1 MKRERAV
8 ALAAGLALAATAMGG
23 YPRMWVYNHYRMST
37 DEGWQNFSNMV
48 VRAAAA
54 GYNGVLTSAQL
65 ENGMNNWDKRARANY
80 AKARDLCA
88 ALGLEIIPGVWGLG
102 YGGPVCYWDP
112 ETVEATA
119 VKGAPYVCEN
129 GRLRFDPQPVS
140 AEAFNTADFGVRQV
154 KAHLKPFT
162 HYRITFK
169 LKTENLLP
177 DIYHKFRLSCW
188 YKAGGSQLYDPPMK
202 PTQDWTDVTFTFDT
216 YESGEMTFSA
226 GRGRRDITGEFWV
239 KDVRIEER
247 GPCNVLTT
255 DGMAPVVRDAATGAA
270 YEAGKDY
277 EPFPK
282 MRRFIEMPDSKPLE
296 VAVTKGGRI
305 TPGAR
310 LLVDCWI
317 PAVEGQRQYSG
328 CPSAEQSYAYF
339 EKSAREIEAFFHPKT
354 WLLGIDEWR
363 VANRCKRCQARNTSP
378 AVLMGE
384 CVTRQHAIIRRVN
397 PKAEI
402 AAWADMFAP
411 TDNARKNYY
420 CVKGDITGSWNH
432 VPKDILM
439 VVWENGH
446 GPVALRHFAEN
457 GFRTLAGAYYDHDDL
472 ANDRKWLEACN
483 RTPGCQGLMYTT
495 WQNRYGLLEDFAEL
509 VRSGGSAAPASNKR
523 D

>member
-1 MKRERAV
+1 MKKMVVAAAFATV
-8 ALAAGLALAATAMGG
+8 ALSAVAMGG
-23 YPRMWVYNHYRMST
+23 YPKMWVYNSYRMST
-37 DEGWQNFSNMV
+37 DEGWQSFSNMV

-80 AKARDLCA
+80 GKARDLCA
-88 ALGLEIIPGVWGLG
+88 TLGMEIIPGVWGLG

-119 VKGAPYVCEN
+119 LKGATYVSD
-129 GRLRFDPQPVS
+129 GKALRFEPQPVP
-140 AEAFNTADFGVRQV
+140 AEAFSTADFGVRQV

-202 PTQDWTDVTFTFDT
+202 SAQDWTDVKFTFDT

-255 DGMAPVVRDAATGAA
+255 DGMAPVVRDAATGVA

-282 MRRFIEMPDSKPLE
+282 MRRFIEMPDSKPVE

-317 PAVEGQRQYSG
+317 PAVEGQRQYCG
-328 CPSAEQSYAYF
+328 CPSAEQAYTYF
-339 EKSAREIEAFFHPKT
+339 EKSAREIEEFFHPKT

-363 VANRCKRCQARNTSP
+363 VANRCLRCQSRNTSP
-378 AVLMGE
+378 AMLMGE
-384 CVTRQHAIIRRVN
+384 CVARQHAIIRKVN
-397 PKAEI
+397 PRAEI
-402 AAWADMFAP
+402 AAWADMLAP
-411 TDNARKNYY
+411 TDNARANYY
-420 CVKGDITGSWNH
+420 CVKGDIAGIWNF

-446 GPVALRHFAEN
+446 GPVALKHFVEN
-457 GFRTLAGAYYDHDDL
+457 GFRTLAGIYYDHETLD
-472 ANDRKWLEACN
+472 NDRKWLDECN

-495 WQNRYGLLEDFAEL
+495 WQRKYGLLEDFADM
-509 VRSGGSAAPASNKR
+509 VKVGGKPVK
-523 D
+523 

>member
-216 YESGEMTFSA
+216 YESGEMTFS
-226 GRGRRDITGEFWV
+226 DICPSMTLRMW
-239 KDVRIEER
+239 KSSD
-247 GPCNVLTT
+247 P
-255 DGMAPVVRDAATGAA
+255 
-270 YEAGKDY
+270 
-277 EPFPK
+277 
-282 MRRFIEMPDSKPLE
+282 
-296 VAVTKGGRI
+296 AVWQ
-305 TPGAR
+305 P
-310 LLVDCWI
+310 I
-317 PAVEGQRQYSG
+317 PA
-328 CPSAEQSYAYF
+328 
-339 EKSAREIEAFFHPKT
+339 
-354 WLLGIDEWR
+354 
-363 VANRCKRCQARNTSP
+363 NRRSTC
-378 AVLMGE
+378 
-384 CVTRQHAIIRRVN
+384 
-397 PKAEI
+397 
-402 AAWADMFAP
+402 
-411 TDNARKNYY
+411 
-420 CVKGDITGSWNH
+420 
-432 VPKDILM
+432 
-439 VVWENGH
+439 
-446 GPVALRHFAEN
+446 
-457 GFRTLAGAYYDHDDL
+457 
-472 ANDRKWLEACN
+472 
-483 RTPGCQGLMYTT
+483 
-495 WQNRYGLLEDFAEL
+495 
-509 VRSGGSAAPASNKR
+509 SGGSAIVMPLVISAERGGFCQSDTHVWLNALLCPRPRITCESTSCSEMDSNSATVYHR
-523 D
+523 